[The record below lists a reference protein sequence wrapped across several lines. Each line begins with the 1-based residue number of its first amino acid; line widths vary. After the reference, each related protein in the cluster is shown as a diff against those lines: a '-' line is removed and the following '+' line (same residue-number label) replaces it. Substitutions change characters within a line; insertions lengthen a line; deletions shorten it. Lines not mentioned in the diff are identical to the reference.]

1 LDSLKGPGR
10 CGGGGG
16 SRRGRV
22 VGKWEAR
29 RDGTTVSLYLAD
41 EEEVDGG
48 EEIEFYIL
56 FYLSVIAVSRGLFN
70 SNHRPRSWAWLSLPG
85 HYFHFER
92 AVITFLFHLF
102 ILFYF
107 PVRSTLVT
115 NSRKE
120 NVSLRLLPP
129 PRPFSSSSQRW
140 R

>member
-1 LDSLKGPGR
+1 
-10 CGGGGG
+10 
-16 SRRGRV
+16 

-107 PVRSTLVT
+107 SGSIDPGNKLAQRERLASFASAATPLLLILATLAVA
-115 NSRKE
+115 
-120 NVSLRLLPP
+120 
-129 PRPFSSSSQRW
+129 
-140 R
+140 